1 MLRPYSY
8 HVTLVLVIFQWVSPR
23 RGEAWLHGRNMDAE
37 KQGRIER
44 FRARIA
50 EANPA
55 GISSRL
61 QHRVEI
67 GERLIELDSFK
78 LLSDGGY
85 FFQ

>member
-1 MLRPYSY
+1 
-8 HVTLVLVIFQWVSPR
+8 
-23 RGEAWLHGRNMDAE
+23 MDAE

-78 LLSDGGY
+78 LLSDVEYSNSWKEVFGAARRTVY
-85 FFQ
+85 RALNFTTDHDPLP

>member
-1 MLRPYSY
+1 MD
-8 HVTLVLVIFQWVSPR
+8 
-23 RGEAWLHGRNMDAE
+23 RNMDAE

-61 QHRVEI
+61 QHRIEI
-67 GERLIELDSFK
+67 GEKLIELDEPK
-78 LLSDGGY
+78 LLYIIDYQNSWKADFGAAKSTVY
-85 FFQ
+85 RALNFSTDYDPLP